1 MEGRVNRRSKTVEFE
16 ERSLYDSEGN
26 EMLLHCVA
34 HLGSWHLH
42 KRTLTAAG
50 MTRDAYIYAAM
61 CRWFQ
66 LLLNDHQLAAMQN
79 ERYDK
84 INERLIAS
92 RPSEDTT
99 TYLEPVT
106 DQPFKATCQE

>member
-1 MEGRVNRRSKTVEFE
+1 MPRAFV
-16 ERSLYDSEGN
+16 
-26 EMLLHCVA
+26 
-34 HLGSWHLH
+34 SWHLH
-42 KRTLTAAG
+42 KRTLSAAG

-84 INERLIAS
+84 INERLLAS
-92 RPSEDTT
+92 RPSEDTI
-99 TYLEPVT
+99 TYLEPVA
-106 DQPFKATCQE
+106 DQPFKATWVAKNLASENKSKVLLWFHGIVC